1 MNRIIIVLIFLI
13 IIFLVLIFSNR
24 SENFNGLSELQKK
37 DLERIYYLERVD
49 PNEYDVDFLGPE
61 CLSKCIRQFG
71 ARLNYANCEGYSN
84 PIQWSEENP
93 TRGYCYRA
101 NSLEFPFNC
110 EGEDCQEKCGKDG
123 NRKSEDK
130 NTDYS
135 EYNPDK
141 DFTNCESIGE
151 SPNRMCVEKNLNM
164 LRGGGCE
171 ITSSCKSCI
180 EKYQPNIELMNHIVT
195 KTINEKSPCSN

>member
-1 MNRIIIVLIFLI
+1 MNRIIIVLIILI
-13 IIFLVLIFSNR
+13 ILFLVLIFSNR
-24 SENFNGLSELQKK
+24 SENFIDLSKLQKR
-37 DLERIYYLERVD
+37 DLERIYYLKRVD

-84 PIQWSEENP
+84 PIRWSEKNP

-101 NSLEFPFNC
+101 NSSEFPFNC
-110 EGEDCQEKCGKDG
+110 KGDDCQQKCGKDL
-123 NRKSEDK
+123 NRKEDDPDP
-130 NTDYS
+130 DYS

-141 DFTNCESIGE
+141 DFTNCEI
-151 SPNRMCVEKNLNM
+151 NDNNMCVEKNLNI

-180 EKYQPNIELMNHIVT
+180 EKYQPNIELMNNIVT
-195 KTINEKSPCSN
+195 KTINDFEQSPCSN